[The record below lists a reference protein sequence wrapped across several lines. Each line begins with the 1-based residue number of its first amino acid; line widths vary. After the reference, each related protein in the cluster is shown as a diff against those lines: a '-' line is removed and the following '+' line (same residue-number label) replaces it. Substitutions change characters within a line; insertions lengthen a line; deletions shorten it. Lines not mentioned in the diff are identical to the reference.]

1 MSVES
6 KIIHEQ
12 LKSSYLDAGKGSL
25 TNIFTTKN
33 WGYLSSTSIKHKIW
47 SKAFHNNA
55 ATEVNERGE
64 TQYIVQTFQ
73 NRQV

>member
-12 LKSSYLDAGKGSL
+12 LKSACLDAGKGSW
-25 TNIFTTKN
+25 TKVFTTKN
-33 WGYLSSTSIKHKIW
+33 WGYLSSTSLKHKMW
-47 SKAFHNNA
+47 TKAFHNNA

-64 TQYIVQTFQ
+64 TQYIVHTFQ